1 LSQARTAQLTNTT
14 SAHRPLDHL
23 AESRVETAGLLA
35 TQSEQPAARPIIT
48 IAQTNLRKGPRTDSE
63 ILTLIPKGT
72 TVAVGDCGAYYRNNV
87 IGGPRQL
94 GFEIDAICTLLTI

>member
-1 LSQARTAQLTNTT
+1 MNSSESIATRFLRSLFAA
-14 SAHRPLDHL
+14 L
-23 AESRVETAGLLA
+23 ACIF
-35 TQSEQPAARPIIT
+35 AAVAADAKEPGEEFRPIIT

-87 IGGPRQL
+87 IGGP
-94 GFEIDAICTLLTI
+94 GAFVMVAE